1 MKFLFVL
8 SAVVALFVLAS
19 AAPFEGE
26 EEASAAPEA
35 APEAAPAPEMT
46 AVADLAA
53 IQAHIDR
60 WVGEEKKL

>member
-26 EEASAAPEA
+26 EEAVAEA
-35 APEAAPAPEMT
+35 APEAVAPEMT

-53 IQAHIDR
+53 IQADIDR
-60 WVGEEKKL
+60 